1 MTVPESRILEPMA
14 FKFCPAIPAIFL
26 PWKLSENHYFP
37 SHLTLVLFT
46 VLDSCLVSPVVEEA
60 LKLIALKTVM
70 GKRASKKSKIVTSAD
85 LGPTQFAPKK
95 EHTLKSYVVVMT
107 ALSLGL
113 KVADS
118 VRRILLYTH
127 ANQKHKMFFALARSF
142 FPGKL
147 CATVTNVSLLS
158 VLSYAALSC
167 PALSYPILSCI
178 ILSFSVLSCT
188 VLFCPAL
195 SCRAP
200 SYSVLFCLW
209 SMCRSTYSV

>member
-1 MTVPESRILEPMA
+1 MTVLESRILEPMA

-158 VLSYAALSC
+158 VMYKLTRNCSALSCLVLSC
-167 PALSYPILSCI
+167 PALSCPSLSY
-178 ILSFSVLSCT
+178 
-188 VLFCPAL
+188 PAL
-195 SCRAP
+195 